1 MKKSL
6 RGFKAALMWLTDPS
20 PVSGPGLEM
29 AWVVRPPET
38 VKTGEVFNVTYS
50 VTASDS
56 FYRWAVDN
64 HIFTHRWVH
73 LTAGYTGFKLDRLNK
88 RSSTEIFVGL
98 NCVCVFSSIVTPEQ
112 ARRFCEHHDC
122 PANWKD
128 ANGENCCIHHANI
141 HSCPLGYMVHTLGY
155 FQLLHVH
162 RCLLHSAANWQNKSL
177 KKCNQNT
184 LNKPTLRQQRASAV
198 PGSLTTERS
207 SHTPSRP
214 PAGWPRP
221 TGPPRYHTL
230 YSGPVHLCSPTPL
243 SQ

>member
-1 MKKSL
+1 MTNWPITCLWSRSGDGL
-6 RGFKAALMWLTDPS
+6 GGPSSRDGEDRRGVQRHVLSHSQWLVLPLGCGQPHLHTQVSS
-20 PVSGPGLEM
+20 P
-29 AWVVRPPET
+29 
-38 VKTGEVFNVTYS
+38 YS
-50 VTASDS
+50 C
-56 FYRWAVDN
+56 
-64 HIFTHRWVH
+64 
-73 LTAGYTGFKLDRLNK
+73 YTGFKLDRLHK

-98 NCVCVFSSIVTPEQ
+98 NCVCVFSSIATPEQ

-155 FQLLHVH
+155 FQLLHVL

>member
-1 MKKSL
+1 MCVVLSPGVCLLCRSDVLLARPGQQRVRLLAAGQTQRIQHDRLWRWEPESPSCRVVVRIHLLVL
-6 RGFKAALMWLTDPS
+6 RGFKTALMWLTDPS

-73 LTAGYTGFKLDRLNK
+73 LTAGYTGFKPDRLNK

-98 NCVCVFSSIVTPEQ
+98 NCVCVFSSIATPEQ

-155 FQLLHVH
+155 FQLLHVL
-162 RCLLHSAANWQNKSL
+162 RCLLHSAAYWQNKGF
-177 KKCNQNT
+177 K
-184 LNKPTLRQQRASAV
+184 
-198 PGSLTTERS
+198 EM
-207 SHTPSRP
+207 
-214 PAGWPRP
+214 
-221 TGPPRYHTL
+221 
-230 YSGPVHLCSPTPL
+230 
-243 SQ
+243 